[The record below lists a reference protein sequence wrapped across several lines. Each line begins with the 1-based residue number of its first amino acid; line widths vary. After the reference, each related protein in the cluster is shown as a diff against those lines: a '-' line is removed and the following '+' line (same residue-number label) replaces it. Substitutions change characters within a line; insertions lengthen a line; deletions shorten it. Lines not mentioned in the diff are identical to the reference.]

1 MKGFDFRPPESLCRN
16 ITSLARL
23 AINQQREEAHKALA
37 DCIPELSGL
46 NWLGLLADPTDREWE
61 EAVAQ
66 YAVEVHRQG
75 YILLGVAPDL
85 AAEKAGAIMA
95 AEYRNH
101 LRMYPRPKPLERARC
116 ESWLAIISEFEED
129 QASSAK
135 AKAQVF
141 ARYRRAL
148 DAVSFA

>member
-1 MKGFDFRPPESLCRN
+1 MKGFDARPPETLCRN
-16 ITSLARL
+16 ITRLARS
-23 AINQQREEAHKALA
+23 AIKQQREEAHNAFA
-37 DCIPELSGL
+37 GCVPELSGL
-46 NWLGLLADPTDREWE
+46 NWLSLLADPTDREWE

-85 AAEKAGAIMA
+85 AAGNAGAILA
-95 AEYRNH
+95 AAYRNH
-101 LRMYPRPKPLERARC
+101 LRMYPRPKPRERARC
-116 ESWLAIISEFEED
+116 EDWLPIIAEFEED
-129 QASSAK
+129 EASDSK